1 MIGYQILA
9 EALAKQNLEHCYGIV
24 GMYFFNKGIPVIE
37 LGFAIQG
44 AGIKYYGL
52 TTGQLFSRLY
62 WLFNWKTR
70 CLPMCFWSRAY

>member
-24 GMYFFNKGIPVIE
+24 GMYFLNEGIPVIE

-44 AGIKYYGL
+44 AGIKYYGY
-52 TTGQLFSRLY
+52 R
-62 WLFNWKTR
+62 N
-70 CLPMCFWSRAY
+70 